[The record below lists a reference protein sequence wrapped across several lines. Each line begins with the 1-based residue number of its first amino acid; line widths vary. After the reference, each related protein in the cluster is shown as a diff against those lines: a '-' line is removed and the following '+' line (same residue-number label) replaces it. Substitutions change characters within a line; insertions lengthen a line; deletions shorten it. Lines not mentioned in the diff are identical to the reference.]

1 MAHDY
6 RSWSSKLIRV
16 AEVRQAAKLT
26 DLQVGDHVAIPALKN
41 AAAKATIRAN
51 GKK

>member
-1 MAHDY
+1 VLY
-6 RSWSSKLIRV
+6 RV

-26 DLQVGDHVAIPALKN
+26 DLQLGDHVANPALKN
-41 AAAKATIRAN
+41 AAENATIRAN